1 MCARAQGKAP
11 ARAAFAGKVSEC
23 VCVRAL
29 KAPARAAFT
38 VAASPAAAFPAR
50 ACACASNNLCAM
62 TLPRAEVRDP
72 PVLTAGVIRSP
83 RSARLS
89 SLEPRNYE
97 LYIRLKPV
105 GFLLVEIHRRF
116 INLTLSSAIETWQLK
131 GKVRMHLSL
140 VSAQPRNL
148 FWHQQTCA
156 SQGHCT
162 YPSSQWLKQG
172 IFPGHLDW
180 TCKKISQ
187 KHSSKL

>member
-1 MCARAQGKAP
+1 MRARAQGKAP

-23 VCVRAL
+23 VCLSAR

-38 VAASPAAAFPAR
+38 VAASPAAAFPAG

-83 RSARLS
+83 RPARSL

-97 LYIRLKPV
+97 LDIRLKPV

-116 INLTLSSAIETWQLK
+116 IKVGRLHGRALLTSA
-131 GKVRMHLSL
+131 SL
-140 VSAQPRNL
+140 LGNSGMKKKAHATIKFLRPTIPGR
-148 FWHQQTCA
+148 
-156 SQGHCT
+156 SR
-162 YPSSQWLKQG
+162 QWKAG
-172 IFPGHLDW
+172 G
-180 TCKKISQ
+180 
-187 KHSSKL
+187 